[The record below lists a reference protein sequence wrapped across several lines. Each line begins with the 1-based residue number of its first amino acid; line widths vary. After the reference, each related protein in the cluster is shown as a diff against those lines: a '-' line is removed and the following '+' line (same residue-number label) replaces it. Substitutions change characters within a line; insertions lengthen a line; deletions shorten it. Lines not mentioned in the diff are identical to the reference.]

1 MILLARYISVL
12 FSRPFRRERA
22 HQQQEQTRGAPA
34 RQTVFITQYL
44 RERERARQCR
54 DTSEVHT
61 IGSTYTSVP
70 HPYIDT
76 RSSEPPK

>member
-61 IGSTYTSVP
+61 IGSTSVSYTHLTLPTIYSV
-70 HPYIDT
+70 
-76 RSSEPPK
+76 